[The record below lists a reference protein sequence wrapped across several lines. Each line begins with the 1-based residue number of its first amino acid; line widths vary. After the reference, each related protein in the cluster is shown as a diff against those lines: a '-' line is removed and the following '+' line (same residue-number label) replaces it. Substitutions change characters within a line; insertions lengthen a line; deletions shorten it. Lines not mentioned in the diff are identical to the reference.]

1 VSASLHL
8 GLISGTSA
16 DGIDAAL
23 VRFAPSEPGAAA
35 ASAALPRARTDA
47 VPSLPHAGEPAV
59 PPLPQAGEGR
69 GEGRP
74 CSPLHII
81 GALTLPYPPR
91 LRERIL
97 ALATSRAAIDLD
109 DYGALDV
116 AIGECFAE
124 AALSLLRKT
133 GTPASDVAAIG
144 SHGQTIRHRPAGAH
158 PFTLQIGDPTV
169 IAERTGITTI
179 ADFRRADV
187 AAGGQGAPLLPALHA
202 ALFAGEETRIVLNL
216 GGIANVTVLAPGREI
231 IGFDTGPA
239 NCLLDAWM
247 QRHRGSARDEGG
259 AWAQSG
265 RIDRSL
271 LDRWLAD
278 PYFAASPP
286 KSTGR
291 EAFNLDWL
299 DARLDARIAPADV
312 QATLIA
318 LTAETIADAIRTV
331 APDAREVFACGG
343 GVHNPA
349 LMAAIGACI
358 APARFASTAA
368 LGLDPDYV
376 EAAGF
381 AWLARARLANAPG
394 NIPAATGARGP
405 RVLGAIHAAPA
416 IAAR

>member
-1 VSASLHL
+1 
-8 GLISGTSA
+8 
-16 DGIDAAL
+16 
-23 VRFAPSEPGAAA
+23 
-35 ASAALPRARTDA
+35 
-47 VPSLPHAGEPAV
+47 V
-59 PPLPQAGEGR
+59 PPLPLAGEGR
-69 GEGRP
+69 GEGQVGAP
-74 CSPLHII
+74 IHVV
-81 GALTLPYPPR
+81 GALTLPYPPD

-109 DYGALDV
+109 DYGELDV

-124 AALSLLRKT
+124 AALSLLRKS
-133 GTPASDVAAIG
+133 GTRASDVAAIG
-144 SHGQTIRHRPAGAH
+144 SHGQTIRHRPTGAH

-202 ALFAGEETRIVLNL
+202 ALFAAAETRIVLNL
-216 GGIANVTVLAPGREI
+216 GGIANVTVLAPGRDV

-239 NCLLDAWM
+239 NCLLDAWIE
-247 QRHRGSARDEGG
+247 RHSGLARDEGG
-259 AWAQSG
+259 AFAKSG
-265 RIDRSL
+265 CIDRSL
-271 LDRWLAD
+271 LGRWLSD
-278 PYFAASPP
+278 PYFAAPPP

-299 DARLDARIAPADV
+299 DARLEASIAPADV
-312 QATLIA
+312 QATLLA
-318 LTAETIADAIRTV
+318 LTVETIASAIRAV
-331 APDAREVFACGG
+331 APDTREVFACGG

-349 LMAAIGACI
+349 LMSAIGERI
-358 APARFASTAA
+358 APARLASTAE

-394 NIPAATGARGP
+394 NIPAVTGARGL
-405 RVLGAIHAAPA
+405 RVLGAIHGAPA
-416 IAAR
+416 TADR